1 MCAFPRGIDLNNRHL
16 NSAQIKTISQASKFE
31 TTTMS
36 MKYQDCGKYRSQ
48 GRKMEMLT
56 NMIKCN
62 ISQRSCW
69 YGVGECG
76 KKEEKQGSCSIGP
89 IWQHWAQSNTLLST
103 TSAIFTG
110 TGAINT
116 VDKRAVTG
124 LIPWLHCHWPQSN
137 TSVSVT
143 NSIGSS

>member
-1 MCAFPRGIDLNNRHL
+1 MTQTNVQSGKFVMCSFPRGIAPNNWHL
-16 NSAQIKTISQASKFE
+16 NSDKTIWQASKFE

-62 ISQRSCW
+62 REV
-69 YGVGECG
+69 VGTECG
-76 KKEEKQGSCSIGP
+76 KKEEKQH
-89 IWQHWAQSNTLLST
+89 WQHWAQTNTLLST

-124 LIPWLHCHWPQSN
+124 LIPWLHCH
-137 TSVSVT
+137 
-143 NSIGSS
+143 